1 MRRPCLR
8 RLFVLFGLLF
18 IGVYAT
24 EAPIRYNLH
33 LIGADDMIFVR
44 DFLLVVPLA
53 VLFVSQ
59 AFAFRIHPAY
69 WAFLAIV
76 ALHGSIS
83 YFNFHTSVAA
93 VYGAKF
99 LMPLLFGFFVAR
111 SFTEPKGKVFAT
123 ICVLW
128 LVTVIALSLDKFG
141 PNDLFPWAGMKT
153 TIGDL
158 KVDISNN
165 WDITSGFYRRVAGLT
180 RSSIDAAM
188 LLPML
193 ALVIAPRC
201 RWLMRIVMLAAS
213 GAALYFT
220 TQKGGLIIFCCVSSV
235 LLLPR
240 YMWYKSLNALC
251 LACAAAAVIL
261 PFATQGM
268 LASTAGGNFSLASFG
283 MRIQSTWPDAFRWIS
298 DNNVF
303 PFGVGLGGL
312 GGGQRLFA
320 LDMVN
325 AADNIFLFM
334 YGNFGA
340 LALFYLGWA
349 ACAGLWLPR
358 FQHEKAHVPLA
369 ILAQNIGYGI
379 VLSMMEGQ
387 IAMLFTGAAL
397 GTLWLL
403 RKEARASIWSDNFRG
418 ERLAVVLGPPPR
430 DALPGNRPV

>member
-1 MRRPCLR
+1 MR
-8 RLFVLFGLLF
+8 RLFVLCGLLF

-24 EAPIRYNLH
+24 EAPIRYGLNA
-33 LIGADDMIFVR
+33 IRADDMIFVR

-53 VLFVSQ
+53 ALFVTQ

-69 WAFLAIV
+69 WVFLAIV

-99 LMPLLFGFFVAR
+99 LIPLLFGFFVAR
-111 SFTEPKGKVFAT
+111 TFTEARGWVFGT
-123 ICVLW
+123 FCILW
-128 LVTVIALSLDKFG
+128 LVTVIALGVDKFG
-141 PNDLFPWAGMKT
+141 ENDLFPWAGMKT

-165 WDITSGFYRRVAGLT
+165 WDIASGFDRRVAGFT

-188 LLPML
+188 LVPML

-201 RWLMRIVMLAAS
+201 RWLLRIVVLAAT
-213 GAALYFT
+213 GTALYFT
-220 TQKGGLIIFCCVSSV
+220 TQKGALVIFCCVSAA

-251 LACAAAAVIL
+251 LAGAAAAVIL
-261 PFATQGM
+261 PFATQGA
-268 LASTAGGNFSLASFG
+268 LVSTAGGNFSLASFG
-283 MRIQSTWPDAFRWIS
+283 MRIETTWPDAFRWIA

-303 PFGVGLGGL
+303 PFGVGLGGI

-320 LDMVN
+320 LDQVN

-334 YGNFGA
+334 YGNFGV
-340 LALFYLGWA
+340 LALFYIGWA
-349 ACAGLWLPR
+349 ACAGMLLPR
-358 FQHEKAHVPLA
+358 FQHERSYVPLA
-369 ILAQNIGYGI
+369 ILAQNLGYGI

-387 IAMLFTGAAL
+387 IAMLFTGVAL
-397 GTLWLL
+397 GSLWLL
-403 RKEARASIWSDNFRG
+403 RKEARASIWSDNFRDDSLG
-418 ERLAVVLGPPPR
+418 VVLGPPPR

>member
-1 MRRPCLR
+1 LR
-8 RLFVLFGLLF
+8 RLFVLCGLLF
-18 IGVYAT
+18 IGIYAT
-24 EAPIRYNLH
+24 EAPIRYGLNA
-33 LIGADDMIFVR
+33 ISADNMIFVR

-53 VLFVSQ
+53 ALFVLQ
-59 AFAFRIHPAY
+59 AFNYRIHPAY

-76 ALHGSIS
+76 LLHGSIS
-83 YFNFHTSVAA
+83 YFNFHTEVAA

-99 LMPLLFGFFVAR
+99 LIPLLFGFFLAGT
-111 SFTEPKGKVFAT
+111 FTEPKGKT
-123 ICVLW
+123 IAVIAILW
-128 LVTVIALSLDKFG
+128 LVTVIALGVDKFG

-165 WDITSGFYRRVAGLT
+165 WDITSGLDRRVAGLT

-201 RWLMRIVMLAAS
+201 RWVLRLIVLAAS
-213 GAALYFT
+213 ETAIYFT
-220 TQKGGLIIFCCVSSV
+220 TQKGALIVFGCVSAA
-235 LLLPR
+235 LILPR
-240 YMWYKSLNALC
+240 YMWYKALNALC
-251 LACAAAAVIL
+251 IVFAATAVIV
-261 PFATQGM
+261 PIATQGL
-268 LASTAGGNFSLASFG
+268 LASTAGDNFSLASFG
-283 MRIQSTWPDAFRWIS
+283 MRIQTTWPDAFRWIS
-298 DNNVF
+298 DNSVF
-303 PFGVGLGGL
+303 PFGVGLGGI

-320 LDMVN
+320 QDLVN
-325 AADNIFLFM
+325 AADNVFLFM
-334 YGNFGA
+334 YGNFGI

-349 ACAGLWLPR
+349 ASAGLLLPR
-358 FQHEKAHVPLA
+358 YQRDRSHVPLA
-369 ILAQNIGYGI
+369 IMAQNLGYGI

-403 RKEARASIWSDNFRG
+403 RKEARVSIWGDNFRD
-418 ERLAVVLGPPPR
+418 ERFAVILGPPPR